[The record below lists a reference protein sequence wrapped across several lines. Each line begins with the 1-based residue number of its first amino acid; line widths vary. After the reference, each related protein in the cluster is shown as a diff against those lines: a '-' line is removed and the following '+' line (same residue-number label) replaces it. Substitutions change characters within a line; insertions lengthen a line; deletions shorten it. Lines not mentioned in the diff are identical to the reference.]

1 MDDAIR
7 IVYLARR
14 NPELDHDV
22 WVREWRSHWALAAR
36 QAESSTVRRY
46 LQCEVLFDAHERPRD
61 GLGISEYAS
70 EADRARNRSASG
82 YHAIMQADELR
93 VFDRRVEEVAV
104 FMRQRVLAGS
114 GLGPFKLVRFVRRN
128 PRVVAE
134 DFAEVWAGEHAR
146 RVIALRDDLL
156 GYAQSTRVPPRI
168 PASRL
173 EVDGLEEFWFADAR
187 AARALLD
194 SAALERTTHEV
205 GVVHVTDHLVT
216 DEVVL
221 KDERG

>member
-14 NPELDHDV
+14 NPALDHDA
-22 WVREWRSHWALAAR
+22 WLPEWRRHWALASR

-70 EADRARNRSASG
+70 EADRERNRSASE
-82 YHAIMQADELR
+82 YHAIMQTDELR
-93 VFDRRVEEVAV
+93 VFDGLVEKTATFV
-104 FMRQRVLAGS
+104 RQRVLAGS
-114 GLGPFKLVRFVRRN
+114 GLGPYKLVRFVRRD
-128 PRVVAE
+128 PRVSAE
-134 DFAEVWAGEHAR
+134 DFVEAWAGEHAR
-146 RVIALRDDLL
+146 RVCSLREDLL
-156 GYAQSTRVPPRI
+156 GYAQSMTVPPRL
-168 PASRL
+168 PSSQLA
-173 EVDGLEEFWFADAR
+173 VDGLEEFWFADVR

-194 SAALERTTHEV
+194 SAALERATREA
-205 GVVHVTDHLVT
+205 GVIEVTDRLVT

-221 KDERG
+221 KDERR